1 MLTQAKAQN
10 MMKRSELED
19 KISEISMK
27 LNNAK
32 KMYTSRFFVLKTIV
46 FFLFAFFHP
55 HNLRK
60 HRESSTQRKSNCPK
74 FVLHVGSKAG

>member
-46 FFLFAFFHP
+46 FFLICF
-55 HNLRK
+55 L
-60 HRESSTQRKSNCPK
+60 SSP
-74 FVLHVGSKAG
+74 